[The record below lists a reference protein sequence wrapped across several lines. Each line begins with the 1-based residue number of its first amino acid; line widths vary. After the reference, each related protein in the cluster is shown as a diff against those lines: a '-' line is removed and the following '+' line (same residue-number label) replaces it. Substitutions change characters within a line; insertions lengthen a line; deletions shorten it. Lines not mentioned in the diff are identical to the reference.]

1 MAGHEFQGRQISSKE
16 LCGALRA
23 ILMIDAVKSIAT
35 NPLREPFERTGLSS
49 GGLRPSAVKAGIE
62 DSDLENRAKAFL
74 DDVDPFQ
81 LGAIVERRKSGHAC
95 YGRFHFRRDGGCFFK
110 VFATVYDTMTYYLS
124 LRWRWSEVHLS
135 ISTIDQQ
142 VFH

>member
-23 ILMIDAVKSIAT
+23 ILVIDAVKSIAT
-35 NPLREPFERTGLSS
+35 NPPREPFERTGVDG
-49 GGLRPSAVKAGIE
+49 GGLRQSAVKAGIE

-95 YGRFHFRRDGGCFFK
+95 YGRFRFRRAGGGFFQC
-110 VFATVYDTMTYYLS
+110 VCSRADRVTY
-124 LRWRWSEVHLS
+124 
-135 ISTIDQQ
+135 
-142 VFH
+142 

>member
-16 LCGALRA
+16 LCGALSA
-23 ILMIDAVKSIAT
+23 ILVMDAVKSIAT
-35 NPLREPFERTGLSS
+35 NAPRAPFERTGIYS
-49 GGLRPSAVKAGIE
+49 GGLRQSAVKAGIE

-95 YGRFHFRRDGGCFFK
+95 YGRFHFRRDGGSFFQGL
-110 VFATVYDTMTYYLS
+110 ASLDDTMTYSSDL
-124 LRWRWSEVHLS
+124 
-135 ISTIDQQ
+135 
-142 VFH
+142 

>member
-1 MAGHEFQGRQISSKE
+1 
-16 LCGALRA
+16 
-23 ILMIDAVKSIAT
+23 MIDAVKSIAT
-35 NPLREPFERTGLSS
+35 NALREPFERTGVDG
-49 GGLRPSAVKAGIE
+49 GGLRQSAVKAGIE

-110 VFATVYDTMTYYLS
+110 IFATVDDTMTYYVDLG
-124 LRWRWSEVHLS
+124 RRGNDAQLS
-135 ISTIDQQ
+135 IP
-142 VFH
+142 